1 MINLTGTADWRN
13 SPTKIKMI
21 VFPKFVHVLTFF
33 FFFLMK
39 TIINLRTQDDDCFHT
54 VDKEIHLEGG
64 GAVFSDKIKWTCLF
78 LVSNTCS
85 TMLKSALEDLNS

>member
-33 FFFLMK
+33 FFLMK

-54 VDKEIHLEGG
+54 VDKEIHLGG
-64 GAVFSDKIKWTCLF
+64 GGLFFQIK
-78 LVSNTCS
+78 
-85 TMLKSALEDLNS
+85 